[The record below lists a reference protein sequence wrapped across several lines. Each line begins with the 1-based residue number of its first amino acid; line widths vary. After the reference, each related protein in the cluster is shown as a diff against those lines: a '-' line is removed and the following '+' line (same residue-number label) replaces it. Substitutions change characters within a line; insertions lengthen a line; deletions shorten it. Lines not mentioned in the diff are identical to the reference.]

1 MFLLS
6 RAAFVPF
13 GLCLPA
19 GSGYRVVTAASPRMA
34 PCEPPERQ
42 PQPLQR
48 PVFTQCFEGI
58 LRAGRR
64 EAARRRR
71 ERGDAELVELHQ
83 RDQRQGADA
92 FKRCSTTVSRIR
104 RTAFLNGFIGQH
116 LFRGVDQRPVEVRR
130 AAVLQR
136 LFLQPVCL
144 LGTAPQQE
152 VAFVGPL
159 VEFLGHGEQY
169 LDRRYPSASANQTY
183 RNGKMNPLSP
193 LSRTCGA
200 RHRANGAVPCR
211 GGNEQSGMAI
221 LFAGFGSAARA
232 AFLASLCCWL
242 RMNSSF
248 SVSVTNSTGSISS
261 PL

>member
-13 GLCLPA
+13 GLCLPV

-92 FKRCSTTVSRIR
+92 FKGVPR
-104 RTAFLNGFIGQH
+104 
-116 LFRGVDQRPVEVRR
+116 LFPESGGLHFEWFYR
-130 AAVLQR
+130 AA
-136 LFLQPVCL
+136 
-144 LGTAPQQE
+144 
-152 VAFVGPL
+152 
-159 VEFLGHGEQY
+159 
-169 LDRRYPSASANQTY
+169 
-183 RNGKMNPLSP
+183 P
-193 LSRTCGA
+193 LSRSRSAPG
-200 RHRANGAVPCR
+200 RGSPGCR
-211 GGNEQSGMAI
+211 
-221 LFAGFGSAARA
+221 
-232 AFLASLCCWL
+232 
-242 RMNSSF
+242 SST
-248 SVSVTNSTGSISS
+248 SVSATGMPPWYGVAASCVCWPACGISWARRTIPRPKLS
-261 PL
+261 RRPRRTRRTGTGR

>member
-1 MFLLS
+1 MCLPFAGSSGFSALRVACMLSEKTIRPRKVGLFLLS

-83 RDQRQGADA
+83 RDQRQGADV
-92 FKRCSTTVSRIR
+92 F
-104 RTAFLNGFIGQH
+104 
-116 LFRGVDQRPVEVRR
+116 
-130 AAVLQR
+130 
-136 LFLQPVCL
+136 
-144 LGTAPQQE
+144 
-152 VAFVGPL
+152 
-159 VEFLGHGEQY
+159 
-169 LDRRYPSASANQTY
+169 
-183 RNGKMNPLSP
+183 
-193 LSRTCGA
+193 
-200 RHRANGAVPCR
+200 
-211 GGNEQSGMAI
+211 
-221 LFAGFGSAARA
+221 
-232 AFLASLCCWL
+232 
-242 RMNSSF
+242 
-248 SVSVTNSTGSISS
+248 
-261 PL
+261 

>member
-1 MFLLS
+1 MLSEKTIRPGKVGLFLLS

-92 FKRCSTTVSRIR
+92 FKGVPR
-104 RTAFLNGFIGQH
+104 
-116 LFRGVDQRPVEVRR
+116 LFRRP
-130 AAVLQR
+130 
-136 LFLQPVCL
+136 PH
-144 LGTAPQQE
+144 TP
-152 VAFVGPL
+152 
-159 VEFLGHGEQY
+159 
-169 LDRRYPSASANQTY
+169 TY
-183 RNGKMNPLSP
+183 MCIPP
-193 LSRTCGA
+193 
-200 RHRANGAVPCR
+200 H
-211 GGNEQSGMAI
+211 
-221 LFAGFGSAARA
+221 
-232 AFLASLCCWL
+232 
-242 RMNSSF
+242 
-248 SVSVTNSTGSISS
+248 
-261 PL
+261 